1 MKALSLEL
9 NTPRP
14 EVIPGPDRLK
24 TAEFPAT
31 ARWVLKLLERF
42 DHGTLLVT
50 FPDGQRARVGHGRP
64 QADVTL
70 INWNV
75 FGAALK
81 SGDIGFAE
89 SYAAGDWTTSDPARV
104 LQYFVRNRAAAE
116 AVIYGNFWGSLA
128 YRIKHLFNR
137 NTKSQAKKNITAHYD
152 LGNAF
157 YSLWLDGSMTYSSA
171 LFPPSHDSGAQD
183 VPAPVDTRE
192 LESAQR
198 AKYARVLEELQ
209 LTTRSSVL
217 EIGCGWGGFAE
228 TAARAGHRVRGLTL
242 SPSQLQYAQLRLRR
256 QKLTGDLVLQDYREE
271 RGQFDGIASI
281 EMFEAVGESYWP
293 SYFDALARCLKPG
306 GRACIQTITI
316 ADELFDRYRKS
327 TDFIQQ
333 YIFPGGMLPSP
344 SVFRAQAERAG
355 LVVINQHGFGM
366 DYARTLATW
375 RARFMHQL
383 AAVRSLG
390 FDDKFIR
397 IWEFYLAY
405 CEAAFAEGN
414 TNVIQ
419 FTLTRDPVNSAADV
433 RSAAAA

>member
-1 MKALSLEL
+1 MNSLTL
-9 NTPRP
+9 DLQAGLDT
-14 EVIPGPDRLK
+14 IPGPERLK
-24 TAEFPAT
+24 TAQFPAT

-42 DHGTLLVT
+42 DHGTLLIT
-50 FPDGQRARVGHGRP
+50 FPDGQRARIGHGRP

-70 INWNV
+70 ANWNV

-89 SYAAGDWTTSDPARV
+89 SYAAGDWSTTDPARV
-104 LQYFVRNRAAAE
+104 LQYFVRNRGAAE

-137 NTKSQAKKNITAHYD
+137 NTRRQAKKNITAHYD

-157 YSLWLDGSMTYSSA
+157 YALWLDGSMTYSSA
-171 LFPPSHDSGAQD
+171 LFPPVLDAGHEL
-183 VPAPVDTRE
+183 PAPVSTAE
-192 LESAQR
+192 LEAAQR

-209 LTTRSSVL
+209 LSTRSRVL

-242 SPSQLQYAQLRLRR
+242 SPSQLEYAQLRLRR
-256 QKLTGDLVLQDYREE
+256 QKMSADLVLQDYREE

-281 EMFEAVGESYWP
+281 EMFEAVGEAYWP
-293 SYFDALARCLKPG
+293 SYFETVSRCLKPG

-316 ADELFDRYRKS
+316 ADDLFDRYRKS

-355 LVVINQHGFGM
+355 LVVINEHPFGM

-375 RARFMHQL
+375 RARFMQQL
-383 AAVRSLG
+383 AAVHSLG
-390 FDDKFIR
+390 FDDRFIR

-414 TNVIQ
+414 TDVIQ
-419 FTLTRDPVNSAADV
+419 FTLAKDPGAA
-433 RSAAAA
+433 R

>member
-1 MKALSLEL
+1 MNSLTLEL
-9 NTPRP
+9 NAGLDA
-14 EVIPGPDRLK
+14 IPGPERLK
-24 TAEFPAT
+24 TAQFPAT

-50 FPDGQRARVGHGRP
+50 FPDGQRARIGHGRP

-70 INWNV
+70 ANWNV
-75 FGAALK
+75 FGAAMK

-89 SYAAGDWTTSDPARV
+89 TYAAGGWTTSDPARV

-137 NTKSQAKKNITAHYD
+137 NTKSQARKNITAHYD

-157 YSLWLDGSMTYSSA
+157 YALWLDSSMTYSAA
-171 LFPPSHDSGAQD
+171 LFPPALAQATRD
-183 VPAPVDTRE
+183 LPAPVDSKA
-192 LESAQR
+192 LEAAQR

-209 LTTRSSVL
+209 LSTKARVL
-217 EIGCGWGGFAE
+217 EVGCGWGGFAE
-228 TAARAGHRVRGLTL
+228 SAARAGHRVRGLTL
-242 SPSQLQYAQLRLRR
+242 SPAQLEYGKLRLRR
-256 QKLTGDLVLQDYREE
+256 QKLVADLVLQDYREE
-271 RGQFDGIASI
+271 RGQFDGVASI
-281 EMFEAVGESYWP
+281 EMFEAVGEAYWP
-293 SYFDALARCLKPG
+293 SYFETLARCLKPG
-306 GRACIQTITI
+306 GRACVQTITI

-344 SVFRAQAERAG
+344 SVFRAKAERAG
-355 LVVINQHGFGM
+355 LVVINEYAFGM
-366 DYARTLATW
+366 DYARTLSTW
-375 RARFMHQL
+375 RARFMQQL

-390 FDDKFIR
+390 FDERFIR

-414 TNVIQ
+414 TDVVQ
-419 FTLTRDPVNSAADV
+419 FTLAKAHPTA
-433 RSAAAA
+433 